1 MSATEEPQ
9 TGNTEAL
16 NALLRGEIAAVETY
30 TYALT
35 KFDDERV
42 IAELQKI
49 RDEHCRAV
57 RELRD
62 QVVQCG
68 GNPLEGAEPW
78 GEFVSA
84 MSGTRPMAG
93 PATALATLRLGEE
106 HEASEYESALENTA
120 VPPESQRTIRVDLL
134 AACRRHIEELDR
146 LLGGMSC

>member
-1 MSATEEPQ
+1 MSTTEELQ
-9 TGNTEAL
+9 IDNTEML

-30 TYALT
+30 TQALA
-35 KFDDERV
+35 KFDDELV
-42 IAELQKI
+42 IADLQKI
-49 RDEHCRAV
+49 RDEHRRAV

-62 QVVQCG
+62 QVVQRG

-84 MSGTRPMAG
+84 TAGNGHPAG
-93 PATALATLRLGEE
+93 PATALAALRLGEE
-106 HEASEYESALENTA
+106 HEVSEYESALESTD
-120 VPPESQRTIRVDLL
+120 VPLESQRTIRVDLL